1 MADAEVKMRLD
12 HVKVVVAGAT
22 RHALAAI
29 ALQMEGRTKVN
40 IQENGQI
47 DTGFM
52 LNSTFTLL
60 PDGQHGET
68 WGDGSYRSKATGD
81 MVERS
86 KGQVPAL
93 GEAEAAV
100 GVGAD
105 YAIFQEAINSFL
117 YRAAEQVAQEAGGI
131 AEQVYREELHD

>member
-68 WGDGSYRSKATGD
+68 WGDGTYRSKATGD
-81 MVERS
+81 MVEDRKS
-86 KGQVPAL
+86 TRL
-93 GEAEAAV
+93 
-100 GVGAD
+100 
-105 YAIFQEAINSFL
+105 NSS
-117 YRAAEQVAQEAGGI
+117 
-131 AEQVYREELHD
+131 H